1 MGRARRLAF
10 APQIG
15 MPPAV
20 QSVRFPR
27 ALWSQK
33 AARAWLR
40 AHGFVPIKPVDVTAG
55 QLRYRM
61 RKPEELRD
69 YIVKRLGGAG
79 EIQLVIGL
87 TEVRRR

>member
-1 MGRARRLAF
+1 
-10 APQIG
+10 

-27 ALWSQK
+27 ALWSQR

-40 AHGFVPIKPVDVTAG
+40 THGFAPIKAVDVTAG

-61 RKPEELRD
+61 RDPAELRD
-69 YIVKRLGGAG
+69 YIVKKLGGAG
-79 EIQLVIGL
+79 DIQLVIGL
-87 TEVRRR
+87 KEVSGGRRGRA